1 MNFDVNS
8 VVKKLKKLESTLKT
22 KIENGSLYNEVRRYA
37 DDKAATLRRKVKS
50 SKDAKKLIA
59 VIQER
64 KKQIEKIAAELPS
77 EVKTV
82 RTYVK
87 AQRKELE
94 KLGNELIKKAKKG
107 EFNAETLRSAIRAAT
122 TKKAASSTKKK
133 PDTTK
138 KTATKKRAS
147 KRKK

>member
-1 MNFDVNS
+1 MNFDVNN

-37 DDKAATLRRKVKS
+37 DGKAATLRRKVKS

-59 VIQER
+59 AIHER
-64 KKQIEKIAAELPS
+64 KKQIEKIAAELPG

-82 RTYVK
+82 RNYVK

-94 KLGNELIKKAKKG
+94 KLGNDLIKKAKKG
-107 EFNAETLRSAIRAAT
+107 EFNADSIRSAIRAAT
-122 TKKAASSTKKK
+122 TKKAASSGKKTTAKRSSTKKK
-133 PDTTK
+133 
-138 KTATKKRAS
+138 ATSKKR
-147 KRKK
+147 K

>member
-8 VVKKLKKLESTLKT
+8 VVKKLKKLETTLKN

-37 DDKAATLRRKVKS
+37 NGQAHTLRQKVKS

-59 VIQER
+59 AIQQR

-77 EVKTV
+77 EVKVV
-82 RTYVK
+82 RNYVK

-94 KLGNELIKKAKKG
+94 KLGNDLIKKAKKG
-107 EFNAETLRSAIRAAT
+107 EFNAESLRSAIRAAT
-122 TKKAASSTKKK
+122 TKKAASSMKTTAKK
-133 PDTTK
+133 
-138 KTATKKRAS
+138 ATKKAAK
-147 KRKK
+147 KRK